1 MKTLVRGAEV
11 PTTGKTNERPGT
23 KAVARHIR
31 MSASKAR
38 VVLDLIRGH
47 DVAAADEILR
57 FSELDA
63 AIVIRK
69 VLASAVANAE
79 HNDDQ
84 IPEDLF
90 VSACFAD
97 EGKTLRRMR
106 PRARGRAS
114 RIRKRSCHITII
126 VSRMPERELE
136 RRRTLEASRPG
147 SRAARRAGQQVAEE
161 RRRRIRRSRQEAAAP
176 DHDDH
181 EGHDHD
187 HGEHDGH
194 DHGEHEHDEATADDV
209 EALAEADAAGRRP
222 VPAVKVVEEES
233 AGTQQAETLADHEEG
248 AEVTIEDEL
257 PGDPAAEDSATN
269 KTTADDTGAGD
280 TTADGAPAK
289 DEDE

>member
-1 MKTLVRGAEV
+1 MSTLVQGAEV

-23 KAVARHIR
+23 RAVARHVR
-31 MSASKAR
+31 MSATKAR
-38 VVLDLIRGH
+38 AVLDLIRGL

-57 FSELDA
+57 FSERDA
-63 AIVIRK
+63 AIVVRK
-69 VLASAVANAE
+69 VLNSAVANAQ

-106 PRARGRAS
+106 PRARGRAN
-114 RIRKRSCHITII
+114 RIRKRTCHITVI

-136 RRRTLEASRPG
+136 RRRAQEATRPG
-147 SRAARRAGQQVAEE
+147 SRAARRAGQRVAEE
-161 RRRRIRRSRQEAAAP
+161 RRRRIRRTRQEAAHDHDDHEGHDHEGHDHDDHDGH

-187 HGEHDGH
+187 GP
-194 DHGEHEHDEATADDV
+194 TADDV
-209 EALAEADAAGRRP
+209 EELAEVDAAGREP
-222 VPAVKVVEEES
+222 ISAVRAVEEES
-233 AGTQQAETLADHEEG
+233 AGTQQAETLADHEDE

-257 PGDPAAEDSATN
+257 PGDESTAA
-269 KTTADDTGAGD
+269 ADD
-280 TTADGAPAK
+280 
-289 DEDE
+289 DEATDMDDK

>member
-1 MKTLVRGAEV
+1 MSTLVRGAEV

-23 KAVARHIR
+23 RAVARHVR

-47 DVAAADEILR
+47 DIAAADEILR
-57 FSELDA
+57 FSERDS

-69 VLASAVANAE
+69 VLASAVANAQ

-90 VSACFAD
+90 VAACFAD

-114 RIRKRSCHITII
+114 RIRKRTCHITVI
-126 VSRMPERELE
+126 VARMPERELE
-136 RRRTLEASRPG
+136 LRRVQEASRPG

-176 DHDDH
+176 VDEHEGHDHDDH
-181 EGHDHD
+181 EGHDHGD
-187 HGEHDGH
+187 HEGH
-194 DHGEHEHDEATADDV
+194 DHDEPTADDV
-209 EALAEADAAGRRP
+209 EEVAEVDAAGREPISP
-222 VPAVKVVEEES
+222 VQAVEEES
-233 AGTQQAETLADHEEG
+233 AGTQQAETLSVHEDG
-248 AEVTIEDEL
+248 ATVTLQDEL
-257 PGDPAAEDSATN
+257 PGGADAGDDATTGEDPAAN
-269 KTTADDTGAGD
+269 DTE
-280 TTADGAPAK
+280 APEMDK
-289 DEDE
+289 K

>member
-1 MKTLVRGAEV
+1 MSALVQGAEV

-23 KAVARHIR
+23 RAVARHIR

-38 VVLDLIRGH
+38 VVLDLIRGL

-57 FSELDA
+57 FSERDS

-69 VLASAVANAE
+69 ALASAVANAI

-106 PRARGRAS
+106 PRARGRAA
-114 RIRKRSCHITII
+114 RIRKRTCHITVI
-126 VSRMPERELE
+126 VTRMPERELE
-136 RRRTLEASRPG
+136 RRRAMEATRPG

-161 RRRRIRRSRQEAAAP
+161 RRRRIRRSRQAENAP
-176 DHDDH
+176 VDEHAGHDHGDHEGHDHDDH

-187 HGEHDGH
+187 EP
-194 DHGEHEHDEATADDV
+194 TADDI
-209 EALAEADAAGRRP
+209 EELAEADAAGREP
-222 VPAVKVVEEES
+222 IAAVKVVEEES
-233 AGTQQAETLADHEEG
+233 AGTQQAETLADHEAG
-248 AEVTIEDEL
+248 ATVSIDDEL
-257 PGDPAAEDSATN
+257 PGGTDESAT
-269 KTTADDTGAGD
+269 TET
-280 TTADGAPAK
+280 
-289 DEDE
+289 DEK